1 MEAIEL
7 KGMLLEEDRN
17 EFDVIAFID
26 KETWWHI
33 HDDEEVPQDKE
44 IGFCNRKTGA
54 IFSLEEAK

>member
-17 EFDVIAFID
+17 KLDVIAIGNGF
-26 KETWWHI
+26 WWHI
-33 HDDEEVPQDKE
+33 HDDEELPGDKK
-44 IGFCNRKTGA
+44 IGFCIRETGV